1 MFSNYMMR
9 FDVSFAEIVVVMQKR
24 PIHVCVDVYF
34 VSILFTYDLIAVD
47 IIFLLEFDAS
57 SNSVQPL
64 TNFKFSHFYRF

>member
-57 SNSVQPL
+57 SNCVQPL